1 MNRYWYAFLTLVGVT
16 LDAHAGPAV
25 VAFMATY
32 GSTIAAVGT
41 AISVVSAI
49 GGAMSQRDAAK
60 YNAQVAENNAIAS
73 RQQAAA
79 NAEAQQRDARM
90 RIGQMEANYAAS
102 GVSLEGSPLE
112 ILEQS
117 ARNSEMDR
125 LNILYGGEL
134 RAGNYGAEAQ
144 LNKSRASSAMTSGF
158 IRAGSELMSG
168 AARYGQLTREPL
180 GTSTQSYASP
190 VAYGGTTD
198 YRYID

>member
-1 MNRYWYAFLTLVGVT
+1 MNKYWYMFWTLMLVALNANADPVTAFVSANAGVIS
-16 LDAHAGPAV
+16 A
-25 VAFMATY
+25 
-32 GSTIAAVGT
+32 IGT
-41 AISVVSAI
+41 AVSVVSAI
-49 GGAMSQRDAAK
+49 GGAMTQRDSAK
-60 YNAQVAENNAIAS
+60 YNAKVAENNAIAS

-144 LNKSRASSAMTSGF
+144 LNSSRASSAMTSGF
-158 IRAGSELMSG
+158 VRAGSELMSG
-168 AARYGQLTREPL
+168 AARYGQLTREPQIA
-180 GTSTQSYASP
+180 T
-190 VAYGGTTD
+190 GGYD
-198 YRYID
+198 YIDSSTYV

>member
-1 MNRYWYAFLTLVGVT
+1 MNKYWYVFLSLLTVAV
-16 LDAHAGPAV
+16 DAHAGPAV

-41 AISVVSAI
+41 AISAVSAI
-49 GGAMSQRDAAK
+49 SGGMAARDSAK

-79 NAEAQQRDARM
+79 NAEQQQRQARLQ
-90 RIGQMEANYAAS
+90 IGQMEANYSAS

-125 LNILYGGEL
+125 LNIIYGGEL
-134 RAGNYGAEAQ
+134 RASGYGNEAS
-144 LNKSRASSAMTSGF
+144 LNRSRASNAMTTGYLK
-158 IRAGSELMSG
+158 AGSALMSG
-168 AARYGQLTREPL
+168 AARTGQLTREPM
-180 GTSTQSYASP
+180 GATSGY
-190 VAYGGTTD
+190 D
-198 YRYID
+198 YIDSSTYLEGY

>member
-1 MNRYWYAFLTLVGVT
+1 MNKYWYMFWTLMLVALNANADPVTAFVSANAGVIS
-16 LDAHAGPAV
+16 A
-25 VAFMATY
+25 
-32 GSTIAAVGT
+32 IGT
-41 AISVVSAI
+41 AVSVVSAI
-49 GGAMSQRDAAK
+49 GGAMTQRDSAK
-60 YNAQVAENNAIAS
+60 YNAKVAENNAIAS

-168 AARYGQLTREPL
+168 AARYGQLTREPQIA
-180 GTSTQSYASP
+180 T
-190 VAYGGTTD
+190 GGYD
-198 YRYID
+198 YIDSSTYV

>member
-1 MNRYWYAFLTLVGVT
+1 MNKYWCMFWTLVLVALNANADPVT
-16 LDAHAGPAV
+16 AFVTANAGMISAI
-25 VAFMATY
+25 
-32 GSTIAAVGT
+32 GAAV
-41 AISVVSAI
+41 SVVSAI
-49 GGAMSQRDAAK
+49 GSGMAQRDSAK
-60 YNAQVAENNAIAS
+60 YNAQVAENNAIAA
-73 RQQAAA
+73 RQQATA
-79 NAEAQQRDARM
+79 NAEAQQRDARL
-90 RIGQMEANYAAS
+90 RIGQMEANYASS

-125 LNILYGGEL
+125 LTILYGGEL